1 MKNTKITKIISVLM
15 STLLIAAMLTAVGV
29 SASAATPDEAAPSY
43 YDIAVTEY
51 IDDAKSAVPSL
62 VSVSTDKVSADSG
75 EMITV
80 TVDEEATSDS
90 SLVFDYLLF
99 DGEFEVVDGY
109 IDEVGNSNDTT
120 VVLKPMSDIYIEAYF
135 YDPYADEFEDY
146 NPDYYSELPNISGP
160 DIYCDHDGSG
170 KVDYKDKLM
179 DIDGDGYFDIADTD
193 EGFIWIKNVTYTAV
207 PDGADFV
214 RWELDGDY
222 ELISGSLTD
231 PVIVVRPKSIR
242 LSGTAIFADSP
253 ALAHKPAEKP
263 EATPDQKLSPAP
275 SDNGNSGSGSATSPK
290 TRDMLPLFAVI
301 TLSALFAGC
310 FAVAK
315 IKEK

>member
-29 SASAATPDEAAPSY
+29 SASAATPDEADPSY
-43 YDIAVTEY
+43 YNIAVTEY

-75 EMITV
+75 EAITV

-99 DGEFEVVDGY
+99 DGEFEIVDGY

-135 YDPYADEFEDY
+135 YDPYADEVEDY

-179 DIDGDGYFDIADTD
+179 DIDGDGYFDIMNTD

-263 EATPDQKLSPAP
+263 EATPDQKPSPAP

>member
-29 SASAATPDEAAPSY
+29 SASAATPDEADPSY

-75 EMITV
+75 ETITV
-80 TVDEEATSDS
+80 TVDEEATAES

-179 DIDGDGYFDIADTD
+179 DIDGDGYFDIMNTD

-263 EATPDQKLSPAP
+263 EATPDQKPSP
-275 SDNGNSGSGSATSPK
+275 SGNGSSGSGSATSPK

-301 TLSALFAGC
+301 TLSAVFAGC
-310 FAVAK
+310 FAVTK

>member
-29 SASAATPDEAAPSY
+29 SASAATPDEAALSY

-75 EMITV
+75 EAITV
-80 TVDEEATSDS
+80 TVDEEATEPSD
-90 SLVFDYLLF
+90 
-99 DGEFEVVDGY
+99 
-109 IDEVGNSNDTT
+109 
-120 VVLKPMSDIYIEAYF
+120 
-135 YDPYADEFEDY
+135 
-146 NPDYYSELPNISGP
+146 PDYYSELPPVSGP
-160 DIYCDHDGSG
+160 DISCDHDGSG

-179 DIDGDGYFDIADTD
+179 DINGDGYFDIMNTD

-263 EATPDQKLSPAP
+263 EATPDQKPSP
-275 SDNGNSGSGSATSPK
+275 
-290 TRDMLPLFAVI
+290 PLR
-301 TLSALFAGC
+301 
-310 FAVAK
+310 
-315 IKEK
+315 

>member
-29 SASAATPDEAAPSY
+29 SASAATPDEADPSY
-43 YDIAVTEY
+43 YNIAVTEY

-75 EMITV
+75 ETITV
-80 TVDEEATSDS
+80 SVDEEATSDS

-99 DGEFEVVDGY
+99 DGEFEIVEGSL
-109 IDEVGNSNDTT
+109 DEFITSHDTV

-231 PVIVVRPKSIR
+231 SVIVVRPKSIR

-263 EATPDQKLSPAP
+263 EATPDQKPSP
-275 SDNGNSGSGSATSPK
+275 SGNGNSGSGSATSPK

-301 TLSALFAGC
+301 TLSAVFAGC
-310 FAVAK
+310 FAVTK

>member
-1 MKNTKITKIISVLM
+1 MKNTKIISVLM
-15 STLLIAAMLTAVGV
+15 STLLIAARLTAVGV
-29 SASAATPDEAAPSY
+29 SASAATPDEADPSY

-75 EMITV
+75 EAITV

-90 SLVFDYLLF
+90 SLVFDYLYF
-99 DGEFEVVDGY
+99 EGEFEIVEGSL
-109 IDEVGNSNDTT
+109 DEFITSHDTV

-135 YDPYADEFEDY
+135 YDPYYEEPSD
-146 NPDYYSELPNISGP
+146 PDYYSELPNISGP

-263 EATPDQKLSPAP
+263 EATPDQKP
-275 SDNGNSGSGSATSPK
+275 SSSGNGSSGSGSATSPK

-301 TLSALFAGC
+301 TFSALFAGC

>member
-1 MKNTKITKIISVLM
+1 MKNTNITKIISVLM

-29 SASAATPDEAAPSY
+29 SASAATPDEADPSY

-51 IDDAKSAVPSL
+51 IDGAKSAVPSL
-62 VSVSTDKVSADSG
+62 VSVSTDKVSVDSG
-75 EMITV
+75 ETITV

-90 SLVFDYLLF
+90 SLVFDYLYF
-99 DGEFEVVDGY
+99 DGEFEIVEGSL
-109 IDEVGNSNDTT
+109 DEFITSHDTV

-135 YDPYADEFEDY
+135 YDPYYEEPSD
-146 NPDYYSELPNISGP
+146 PDYYSELPNISGP

-263 EATPDQKLSPAP
+263 EATPDQKP
-275 SDNGNSGSGSATSPK
+275 SSSGNGSSGSGSATSPK